1 MFYQKGILPA
11 IYRTLTSSLNMSPTI
26 SLNLGNIFETELKH
40 EKVMT
45 LMLEQV
51 KSMVKISLSL
61 EKRIDEKM

>member
-1 MFYQKGILPA
+1 ML
-11 IYRTLTSSLNMSPTI
+11 PTI
-26 SLNLGNIFETELKH
+26 SLNLGNIFETELKQ
-40 EKVMT
+40 EKVIT